1 MNADRSRNTPLT
13 VKKQRYDSPLGPLMV
28 AAQGGAVV
36 GLWFVGQAHYGMLPH
51 GLAPLNS
58 LPAAEEAVFAEAE
71 VWLKRFFCGVDPGR
85 PPLLRLA
92 GTTFQNAVWQLLT
105 EIPRGKV
112 RTYGELAA
120 TLGSSA
126 RAVGG
131 AIARNPISLMIP
143 CHRVIGAGG
152 QLTGYAGG
160 VDRKARLLAL
170 EQTRG

>member
-1 MNADRSRNTPLT
+1 MNADRSRYNSPT
-13 VKKQRYDSPLGPLMV
+13 VTKRRYDSPLGPLMI

-36 GLWFVGQAHYGMLPH
+36 GLWFVGQAYYGMLPR
-51 GLAPLNS
+51 GLAPLNAS
-58 LPAAEEAVFAEAE
+58 PAAEEAVLTEAA
-71 VWLKRFFCGVDPGR
+71 VWLDRYFCGVDPGR
-85 PPLLRLA
+85 PPLLCLA
-92 GTTFQNAVWQLLT
+92 GTTFQNAVWQLLA

-112 RTYGELAA
+112 RTYSEMAA